1 MNKVHIQ
8 TRDSREVVDCRGQL
22 LNKLQLL
29 LERQVD
35 LARQGNL
42 AAVSVLA
49 KQVDAVVAQIGRLGV
64 AETKEYEQRR
74 RMIERLYDRL
84 SLVLTTACSD
94 IDNEVKRIRMGRKV
108 LGAYRRNLRRL

>member
-1 MNKVHIQ
+1 M
-8 TRDSREVVDCRGQL
+8 D
-22 LNKLQLL
+22 KLQLL

-42 AAVSVLA
+42 TAVSALTE
-49 KQVDAVVAQIGRLGV
+49 QLDAVVAQIGRLGV
-64 AETKEYEQRR
+64 AETKEFEQRR
-74 RMIERLYDRL
+74 RTIERLYDRL

-108 LGAYRRNLRRL
+108 LGTYRRNLRRL

>member
-1 MNKVHIQ
+1 MNRAHIQ
-8 TRDSREVVDCRGQL
+8 ARDSRELVDSRGQL

-35 LARQGNL
+35 LARQCNL
-42 AAVSVLA
+42 TAVLA
-49 KQVDAVVAQIGRLGV
+49 LTEQVDAVVAQIGRLGV
-64 AETKEYEQRR
+64 AETEEHEQRR

-84 SLVLTTACSD
+84 SLVLTTACND

-108 LGAYRRNLRRL
+108 LGTYRRNLRRL